1 MELNAETRS
10 VNNVFALNK
19 KYIVPRFQREFS
31 WKMDQLEEFW
41 EDISQQIKVVD
52 AKPLFTE
59 YFIGAVVLVGDDS
72 RSEYLIVDGQQRLTT
87 LTILL
92 RAIVDRLV
100 DLKEVKAAQ
109 ALHKNAIQGLDHDGN
124 EYFKLANESPKP
136 FFQNEVQAFVPQQ
149 LNKAVSTEEKLLN
162 EAYAYF
168 RKRVST
174 FKRPGLTDIESAKA
188 LRDQT
193 LDHLKFIQVT
203 AKDEDDAY
211 TIFETLN
218 ARGMSLTSVDLVKNW
233 IFKNYPNT
241 HPHDNAKETWNEIR
255 RSAAKF
261 SSIEMFFRHYWN
273 SKYAFASD
281 DRLYKSFKDALKKKQ
296 ITDARAF
303 LLELKG
309 AFDTYRRIGDPQD
322 SDWSIQKE
330 KRITASLA
338 LLNQYKVTQP
348 RPFLIALLECK
359 RIHKSI
365 PQALFIKAVTS
376 IENFHFIFSNV
387 CQERASGLEGKY
399 TRAAKQ
405 LFQAG
410 TNKIKAEAVIT
421 KLLADLRSKRPDLSK
436 IAASTAE
443 IQLSKEDNGSKKQ
456 IQTIFR
462 KIELSL
468 RHTTELNVG
477 GISLEHVQDKS
488 SNLPWVNLIG
498 NLIPLDEGI
507 NNKMKAKLGFK
518 EKKKQYAKSELKL
531 TNLFLTLNPQDDW
544 DSSTADT
551 WSTKI
556 AELLDAATAI

>member
-19 KYIVPRFQREFS
+19 KYIVPRFQREYS
-31 WKMDQLEEFW
+31 WKLDQLEEFW

-52 AKPLFTE
+52 AKPAFTE

-100 DLKEVKAAQ
+100 DLKEDKAAL

-136 FFQNEVQAFVPQQ
+136 FFQNEVQSFVPQH

-162 EAYAYF
+162 EAYAHF
-168 RKRVST
+168 KKRVST
-174 FKRPGLTDIESAKA
+174 FKRPGLSDVEAAKA

-255 RSAAKF
+255 RSASKF

-303 LLELKG
+303 LQELKG
-309 AFDTYRRIGDPQD
+309 AFDSYRRIGNPRD

-330 KRITASLA
+330 KRVTLSLA

-410 TNKIKAEAVIT
+410 SNKAKAEAVIT
-421 KLLADLRSKRPDLSK
+421 KLLADLRSKRPELSK
-436 IAASTAE
+436 IATSTAE
-443 IQLSKEDNGSKKQ
+443 IQLSKEDGSKKQ

-462 KIELSL
+462 KIEVSL
-468 RHTTELNVG
+468 RSTTELNVG
-477 GISLEHVQDKS
+477 SISLEHVQDKS
-488 SNLPWVNLIG
+488 SNLPWVNTVG
-498 NLIPLDEGI
+498 NLIPLDEAI
-507 NNKMKAKLGFK
+507 NNKMKAGLSFK
-518 EKKKQYAKSELKL
+518 DKKRQYAKSDLQL
-531 TNLFLTLNPQDDW
+531 TKLFLTLNPQDTW
-544 DSSTADT
+544 DSATAEK
-551 WSTKI
+551 WSSKI
-556 AELLDAATAI
+556 AELLDTATTI